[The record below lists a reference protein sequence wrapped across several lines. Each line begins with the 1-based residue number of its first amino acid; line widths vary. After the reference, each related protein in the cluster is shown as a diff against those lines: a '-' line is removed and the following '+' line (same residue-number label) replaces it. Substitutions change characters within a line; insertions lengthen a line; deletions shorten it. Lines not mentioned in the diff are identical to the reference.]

1 MTSAVRWQKRTEPFR
16 LEDNDMP
23 QIEKHGA
30 KNHDERM
37 HVRQSLSLDVLDR
50 SIEAVWMEQPSFL
63 LHRRKLFA
71 QEVTS
76 T

>member
-1 MTSAVRWQKRTEPFR
+1 
-16 LEDNDMP
+16 MP

-63 LHRRKLFA
+63 SHRRKLFA